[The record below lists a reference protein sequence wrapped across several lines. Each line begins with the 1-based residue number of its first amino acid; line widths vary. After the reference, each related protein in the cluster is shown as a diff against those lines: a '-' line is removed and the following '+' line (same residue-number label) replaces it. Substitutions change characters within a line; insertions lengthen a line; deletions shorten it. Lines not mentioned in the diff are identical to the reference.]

1 MLKKGYF
8 AKKYTFPESSNVY
21 KRLLNGFRSGGEPF
35 LIGFPVSGGITEM
48 LGISGGEIV
57 PSVEFGPG
65 AKVQIIMFM
74 RMQNTLY
81 CSF

>member
-8 AKKYTFPESSNVY
+8 AKKYPFPESSNVY
-21 KRLLNGFRSGGEPF
+21 KRLLNGFRPRGEPF

-48 LGISGGEIV
+48 LGICSGEIV

-65 AKVQIIMFM
+65 AKVQIIMLLCV
-74 RMQNTLY
+74 QDTLY